1 VLSLSGTMMKGR
13 VLSGLLKDSDLLKA
27 KHTDAT
33 KQELID
39 KINAERTGFDVYFA
53 SVSGADSL
61 VTKELTVADFSKIK
75 RLDFV
80 FGRDGIANNTVPY
93 LPPYM
98 FNIGLTYAIG
108 GFNVGLNLNYVGKQ
122 YTDYLNFEN
131 ETSEGA
137 IGSLQAFKTIDANV
151 SYSFEHVTNKYL
163 KGLTVFVAAKNI
175 TDEVYKA
182 SRLHRLSSG
191 IMPGGFRQVNGGVK
205 FNF

>member
-1 VLSLSGTMMKGR
+1 
-13 VLSGLLKDSDLLKA
+13 
-27 KHTDAT
+27 
-33 KQELID
+33 
-39 KINAERTGFDVYFA
+39 
-53 SVSGADSL
+53 
-61 VTKELTVADFSKIK
+61 LTVADFSKIK

-80 FGRDGIANNTVPY
+80 FGSDGISNNTVPY

-98 FNIGLTYAIG
+98 LNVGLSYTIG

-131 ETSEGA
+131 ETAEGA

-151 SYSFEHVTNKYL
+151 SYSFEHVKNKYL

-191 IMPGGFRQVNGGVK
+191 IMPGGFRQINGGLK